1 MIIIIVIICKIKY
14 ISKLRYKLSK
24 YIYKIIVTTA
34 KLTRAS

>member
-1 MIIIIVIICKIKY
+1 MQDQVHKQIKN
-14 ISKLRYKLSK
+14 KLSK